1 MCSGETVMRVWISV
15 ALVAAGLA
23 MAAPAVAGSA
33 GVVRA
38 KPQAA
43 VESQST
49 DISARRVH
57 RGYVYRPA
65 AQPYYPAYYARPVT
79 YRPYPYGVPAP
90 FFLGFAYLP
99 FW

>member
-1 MCSGETVMRVWISV
+1 MKVRIGAVLLAGALAFSVPADAET
-15 ALVAAGLA
+15 
-23 MAAPAVAGSA
+23 A
-33 GVVRA
+33 GVAQVKPKAAQKSSATEFSGRRA
-38 KPQAA
+38 
-43 VESQST
+43 
-49 DISARRVH
+49 H

-65 AQPYYPAYYARPVT
+65 TTPYYPTYYARPAY

>member
-1 MCSGETVMRVWISV
+1 MKGRIG
-15 ALVAAGLA
+15 ALLVATTFAFGAPA
-23 MAAPAVAGSA
+23 MAQTTDG
-33 GVVRA
+33 A
-38 KPQAA
+38 KARIAA
-43 VESQST
+43 KSNATELG
-49 DISARRVH
+49 ARRAH

-65 AQPYYPAYYARPVT
+65 TLPYYPAYYARPAT

>member
-1 MCSGETVMRVWISV
+1 MKVRIGAVLLAGALAFSV
-15 ALVAAGLA
+15 PADAQTTGVAQ
-23 MAAPAVAGSA
+23 
-33 GVVRA
+33 A
-38 KPQAA
+38 KPKAA
-43 VESQST
+43 EKS
-49 DISARRVH
+49 SATEFSAPRAN

-65 AQPYYPAYYARPVT
+65 KPPYYPTYYARPTT

>member
-1 MCSGETVMRVWISV
+1 VMKGWIG
-15 ALVAAGLA
+15 ALAIATMLAFSAPA
-23 MAAPAVAGSA
+23 MAQTTGGAQAKAVAKSNATEFG
-33 GVVRA
+33 
-38 KPQAA
+38 
-43 VESQST
+43 
-49 DISARRVH
+49 ARRAN

-65 AQPYYPAYYARPVT
+65 TLPYYPTYYARPTT